1 METVRVS
8 PPQNGDGEIEG
19 LVWGCRFSESGA
31 AELLHGDDLR
41 EAIEKQEDW
50 LWLNFD
56 LADEGT
62 RTAIASLPHLP
73 PQAVAMLLSND
84 DRQHIDSFGPMIG
97 GVAADFE
104 NSEQPDL
111 RRMVRWNFVMAPHLF
126 ISARRQPGLILR
138 AHILQEE
145 LNAREAE
152 KTNKRLTVLSI
163 VSALLLPPTFITG
176 MFGMNVSALPLQ
188 DTPHGFW
195 FACGLMVAS
204 MAGMLVVLHRVRLN

>member
-19 LVWGCRFSESGA
+19 LVWGCLFSESGA

-73 PQAVAMLLSND
+73 PQAVAMLLLND
-84 DRQHIDSFGPMIG
+84 DRQHIDSFWPMIG
-97 GVAADFE
+97 GVVADFE

-126 ISARRQPGLILR
+126 ISARRQPGLILQQVSR
-138 AHILQEE
+138 DLQTGRRLPDVLRLFDALIHEFTSSTSFILHDLSNKLDEMEE
-145 LNAREAE
+145 
-152 KTNKRLTVLSI
+152 K
-163 VSALLLPPTFITG
+163 
-176 MFGMNVSALPLQ
+176 
-188 DTPHGFW
+188 FW
-195 FACGLMVAS
+195 FACGLMVAAI
-204 MAGMLVVLHRVRLN
+204 AGMLVVLRRARLI